1 MTFVL
6 MNDGRLVTIMIHQ
19 KFDIRYNIVSLK
31 LVTFWMQGRICV
43 FFASYNTR
51 FQWIPARVSHASN
64 TLLER
69 VLFLISEL
77 ICSLSRAL
85 IVVVVVFIFS
95 STNLCCT
102 ILLSMVRYVESIL
115 SRRTKYL
122 VRREKIQ
129 NTVVMGA

>member
-1 MTFVL
+1 MRHTIPVSNGFPQES
-6 MNDGRLVTIMIHQ
+6 VTHPI
-19 KFDIRYNIVSLK
+19 DIRYLRY
-31 LVTFWMQGRICV
+31 LLRI
-43 FFASYNTR
+43 
-51 FQWIPARVSHASN
+51 II

-69 VLFLISEL
+69 VLFLISKL

-115 SRRTKYL
+115 STRTKYL
-122 VRREKIQ
+122 VQREKKYFVQ